1 MADMIKQGM
10 HGCSAAES
18 YVPPRDECVR
28 ERLEWFMDQ
37 KLALMMHFGPYA
49 QLGICESW
57 PLSEAD
63 ASWSR
68 RDVDW
73 ESDPQVFRQQYVNLN
88 RSFNPVRM
96 VPEQWA
102 DIGARDGFKYL
113 IFTTKHHDGF
123 CMFDTKYTDYKVTS
137 PDCPF
142 STHKYANVA
151 KNVFDAFRAR
161 GIAIAAYFSKPDWHC
176 PWYWAPGMDK
186 PVGAWR
192 NPTYD
197 PAQHPELWEKYVQ
210 FTHNQLMELLS
221 DYGRIDIIWLDGG
234 QVAPQNGQDIR
245 LSEVLARARKIQPWL
260 ISADRTVGGENENYI
275 TPEQSVPTSVITV
288 PWESCITAGTGFAFK
303 YEDKYKTPREL
314 VNLLISVVC
323 RGGNLALNIA
333 PQPDGRL
340 PRGAVESADGMGEW
354 LRANGEAIYATRV
367 CAPCEVG
374 NVAFTQRAKEKR
386 VYALV
391 RLNDGERLGA
401 DIVIPYD
408 GDVSRV
414 TMLDC
419 GPVEFERVALD
430 GEAMQGVTRGIKVR
444 LPYALRGASPIAPT
458 FRLEL

>member
-18 YVPPRDECVR
+18 YVPPRDELVR
-28 ERLEWFMDQ
+28 QRLEWFMDQ

-49 QLGICESW
+49 QMGICESW

-73 ESDPQVFRQQYVNLN
+73 ESDPEVFRRQYVSLN
-88 RSFNPVRM
+88 RSFNPMRM

-123 CMFDTKYTDYKVTS
+123 CMFDTKYTDYKVTA

-142 STHKYANVA
+142 STNKYANIA
-151 KNVFDAFRAR
+151 KHVFDAFRAR

-197 PAQHPELWEKYVQ
+197 PAQHPDIWEQYVQ
-210 FTHNQLMELLS
+210 FTHNQIMELVGG

-245 LSEVLARARKIQPWL
+245 LSEVLERARKIQPWL

-275 TPEQSVPTSVITV
+275 TPEQSVPSSVIPV
-288 PWESCITAGTGFAFK
+288 PWESCITVGSAFAYR
-303 YEDKYKTPREL
+303 YEDHYKTPREL

-340 PRGAVESADGMGEW
+340 PRRAVESADGMGDW

-367 CAPCEVG
+367 CAPYEVG
-374 NVAFTQRAKEKR
+374 KVAFTQRASEKR

-391 RLNDGERLGA
+391 RLDEGERLGEEF
-401 DIVIPYD
+401 VIPYD
-408 GDVSRV
+408 GDVKRV
-414 TMLDC
+414 TLLDC
-419 GPVEFERVALD
+419 GEVSFERVPLE
-430 GEAMQGVTRGIKVR
+430 GEIAHGLKVR
-444 LPYALRGASPIAPT
+444 LPYALRGTAPIAPA